1 MAYHQYTQCVSDA
14 DHRGQ
19 LAYLGVGGLLGVA
32 IVVGLLLVGGALL
45 PGAGVAALLLIIAY
59 CKWWLYDR
67 LICLGGERC
76 AFGMVLTVEPP
87 ENKSGLDAFDTDY
100 SINLVLSP
108 HVVGDD
114 QAKVESDG
122 IQGELIKNQLPLG
135 NRPLHADLSRE
146 GFTGEKTRQYG
157 NDPYTAVLHCEFEG
171 GGVKTLYDAAQAA
184 LAFAAAA
191 TVVCSIPIFGWV
203 ACAILGGIAAVIT
216 IAGIIAALND
226 RGNPSD
232 VNPDLGTEL
241 HVNDATRRGADLLVV
256 KGEWVYD
263 SAHEGWNELHP
274 IRRCQ
279 RIGQWN
285 GFWSWDTKLARDSWC
300 AALDD
305 ADKDSTH
312 DNQANPE
319 NQWTVHPVIDGC
331 QPRGREDGHPN
342 DPPPL
347 H

>member
-32 IVVGLLLVGGALL
+32 TVVGVLLAGGALL

-76 AFGMVLTVEPP
+76 AIGMVLTVEPP
-87 ENKSGLDAFDTDY
+87 QNKSGLDAFDTDY

-108 HVVGDD
+108 RKVGDD
-114 QAKVESDG
+114 QAKTESDG
-122 IQGELIKNQLPLG
+122 IQGDLIKNQLPLG

-146 GFTGEKTRQYG
+146 GFTGEKTRQWG

-184 LAFAAAA
+184 LVFAAAA
-191 TVVCSIPIFGWV
+191 TVACSIPILGWV
-203 ACAILGGIAAVIT
+203 ACAILGAIAAVIT

-241 HVNDATRRGADLLVV
+241 HVNDYTRVGADLLVV

-274 IRRCQ
+274 IRHCQ

-285 GFWSWDTKLARDSWC
+285 GFWSWDTKFARDHWC
-300 AALDD
+300 TALDD

-312 DNQANPE
+312 DNQAKPE

-331 QPRGREDGHPN
+331 QPREREDGHPN